1 MISSL
6 SLRTTWTY
14 SSCRKTRKFKR
25 SWERSWT
32 RGNQNDSKQIER
44 NICGKYMKADLFQ
57 TTIKMT
63 ETTST
68 TLNGK
73 LMEFQKKNIVIKR
86 NATADVLM
94 KSGWKYSYS
103 YSSYDFIWEQIW
115 KELNE
120 LKILVSHAIQD
131 YSETLFLETT
141 ITDLESWETKQS
153 MIPLSKD
160 IDPQKMGSAIT
171 YFKRYNLGALL
182 NLIIEWEDDDGA
194 TATKKPVAKN
204 ATTTKKPE
212 FLDANFEN
220 FKNWTKWKKLDEI
233 ISKKNEI
240 MTKYTISEAMI
251 GKLNDFLSSL

>member
-1 MISSL
+1 
-6 SLRTTWTY
+6 
-14 SSCRKTRKFKR
+14 
-25 SWERSWT
+25 
-32 RGNQNDSKQIER
+32 
-44 NICGKYMKADLFQ
+44 
-57 TTIKMT
+57 MT

-68 TLNGK
+68 LNSK

-94 KSGWKYSYS
+94 KNGGKFSYS
-103 YSSYDFIWEQIW
+103 YSSYDFIWEKIW
-115 KELNE
+115 NELNN

-153 MIPLSKD
+153 MIPISKD
-160 IDPQKMGSAIT
+160 IDPQKMWSAIT

-194 TATKKPVAKN
+194 TATRKPVSKN
-204 ATTTKKPE
+204 ATTTKKPD
-212 FLDANFEN
+212 FLDANFDN
-220 FKNWTKWKKLDEI
+220 FKKWTEWKKLDEI
-233 ISKKNEI
+233 IAKKDEI
-240 MTKYTISEAMI
+240 MSKYTISEAMI